1 MGGRGAPD
9 DLDLGSET
17 QAWLAVS
24 QDSAAMVSGAY
35 FYHKVQQ
42 NIHPAAGDE
51 TTQDGLLAACEE
63 LTGTPMPIAIA
74 ARDRPG

>member
-17 QAWLAVS
+17 QVWLAVS

-35 FYHKVQQ
+35 FHHKRRQE
-42 NIHPAAGDE
+42 NHPAARDV
-51 TTQDGLLAACEE
+51 TIQDGLLAACEE
-63 LTGTPMPIAIA
+63 LTGTPMPPA
-74 ARDRPG
+74 AAA